1 MIQLS
6 DKASEQ
12 EYMEF
17 RIQGQRP
24 YTVSSPERI
33 RTPGLLVFEDRVR
46 ENMERMRGFL
56 ESVSPDSG
64 FYHLCAHVK
73 THKSLYIMNRMRTAG
88 IRSLKTTLNEL
99 SCVLRS
105 GCRDVFLAYPL
116 LEEDALWVADACR
129 QYPESRVSVHAG
141 SRMHIEILR
150 RAALE
155 KNIRWPVFLDLDVG
169 MHRTG
174 ASPETASDLIR
185 ELKEGSEFDFMGLH
199 GYDGHNHRPTESARL
214 RESRRSM
221 KVLIQVFHE
230 CAAAGIPVRRVIAA
244 GSPSFLTDLRL
255 LTQKLPSEVH
265 VQVSPGTWVYWDSG
279 YDTLWPGAFCL
290 AALIL
295 ARVIDKGPGSRITL
309 NLGHK
314 RWGADQGSLERFSHP
329 GLRVLSF
336 NEEHMV
342 TVLERGPDLRVGD
355 YVCAAPRHVCPTVNL
370 YERAWL
376 IDTRG
381 RIIRVMPVDARNR

>member
-1 MIQLS
+1 
-6 DKASEQ
+6 
-12 EYMEF
+12 MEF
-17 RIQGQRP
+17 IIQGQRT
-24 YTVSSPERI
+24 YGVHSIERI
-33 RTPGLLVFEDRVR
+33 PTPGLLVFEDRVR
-46 ENMERMRGFL
+46 ENFQRMREFL
-56 ESVSPDSG
+56 ESVSPGSG
-64 FYHLCAHVK
+64 FHHLCAHVK
-73 THKSLYIMNRMRTAG
+73 THKSIHIMNQMRMVG
-88 IRSLKTTLNEL
+88 IHSLKTTLNEL
-99 SCVLRS
+99 PWVLRS

-116 LEEDALWVADACR
+116 LEKDARWVADACR

-141 SRMHIEILR
+141 SRVHMEILR
-150 RAALE
+150 RVAQE
-155 KNIRWPVFLDLDVG
+155 RNIRWRVFLDLDVG

-174 ASPETASDLIR
+174 ASPETASSLIR
-185 ELKEGSEFDFMGLH
+185 ELEQGSMFDFMGLH
-199 GYDGHNHRPTESARL
+199 GYDGHNHGPTESART
-214 RESRRSM
+214 RQSRRSM

-255 LTQKLPSEVH
+255 LKRDLPSEVH

-295 ARVIDKGPGSRITL
+295 ARVIDKGPGSRVTL

-314 RWGADQGSLERFSHP
+314 RWGADQGPLERFSHP
-329 GLRVLSF
+329 GMRVVSF

-342 TVLERGPDLRVGD
+342 TVLEKGPGLQVGD
-355 YVCAAPRHVCPTVNL
+355 YVCAVPRHICPTVNL

-376 IDTRG
+376 IDEQG
-381 RIIRVMPVDARNR
+381 RIGRVMPVDARNR